1 MKKIFHWIDSRFG
14 IQGKLTIIF
23 IVLSTLPLVLI
34 GMFAIQRQTDSMKTR
49 SLQNIKIDIQEL
61 KDRTSA
67 FFSKIESEMRLLS
80 RTSEMTRFLESL
92 ENTGTA
98 DSNVQDEV
106 EKEFLELLINKYYFS
121 KLNVLNNKG
130 NEVFAIL
137 FDRNTPHLL
146 PSEYLS
152 DNPFWYY
159 LYAVENANSDEVL
172 ILPSEIRHPKKKEI
186 IQTISLVMPMFN
198 HQNELAS
205 ILIAHIDFQEF
216 IGLFNISRRIDGGKI
231 VIVSSEGYYIYS
243 SLENDWN
250 KLLANRDKENLFNDY
265 SQQIADRILAGGQGT
280 ITEDKDKIIEYASI
294 LPQNV
299 KEASYYIIFTDVATS
314 VIFSK
319 VHQFQK
325 LFVFLVLIVGIIS
338 VAVGYLTARHYLKP
352 IKHLITG
359 AKNIK
364 EGNLDFKFS
373 SQSRDEIQI
382 LVEGINLLVKK
393 ARKALKESEE
403 RFIQIFKQSEYVIII
418 FDPKDHKIIDF
429 NPAALRLYGYT
440 RNQLVNNN
448 ISLLFEPSSYRRFK
462 KVVASASGSDKF
474 HIEQIDSLK
483 KDGTGFKVAVRGK
496 VIKLADVSV
505 VYCDFRDLTEEN
517 RMKKEA
523 QLIQEKLIQT
533 DKMASM
539 GRLASGVAHEINNPN
554 NSIMLNIAALSEVWE
569 NLIPIIDRYYKENQ
583 DFAIKGIEYSEI
595 REKIPRLF
603 FGLSDAT
610 RRIKN
615 ITSDLKDFAR
625 QEPDGFKKDVDINE
639 VTKTSLSLINSLI
652 LKSTK
657 HFSISYGNTIPPIK
671 ANFQK
676 LEQVI
681 INLVQ
686 NACEALPDASK
697 KISLSTSY
705 KKENRNIEVKVV
717 DEGSGIPKD
726 NFEFITDPFFTTKRN
741 SGGTGLGLSIASS
754 IIKDHGGTLNF
765 VSKEGKGTVV
775 TINLPVK

>member
-1 MKKIFHWIDSRFG
+1 MKNIFHWIDSRFG

-34 GMFAIQRQTDSMKTR
+34 GLFAIQRQTDSMKTR

-80 RTSEMTRFLESL
+80 RTTEMTRFLKGLES
-92 ENTGTA
+92 TGTA
-98 DSNVQDEV
+98 VSNAQDEV
-106 EKEFLELLINKYYFS
+106 EREFLELLKNKHYFT
-121 KLNVLNNKG
+121 KVNVLNNKG

-137 FDRNTPHLL
+137 FERDIPQALS
-146 PSEYLS
+146 SEYLS
-152 DNPFWYY
+152 DNPFWFY
-159 LYAVENANSDEVL
+159 LYAVEDTKSEEVL
-172 ILPSEIRHPKKKEI
+172 ILPSEIRHPKKKDI
-186 IQTISLVMPMFN
+186 IQTMSLVMPLFN
-198 HQNELAS
+198 QKNELSS

-231 VIVSSEGYYIYS
+231 VIVNSDGYYIYN
-243 SLENDWN
+243 SLERDWN

-265 SQQIADRILAGGQGT
+265 SQDIADRILAGGQGT
-280 ITEDKDKIIEYASI
+280 IIEDKNKIIEYASI
-294 LPQNV
+294 LPQNDS
-299 KEASYYIIFTDVATS
+299 EASFYIIFADVATS
-314 VIFSK
+314 VIFSRI
-319 VHQFQK
+319 HQFQK
-325 LFVFLVLIVGIIS
+325 LFIFLVMIVGSIS

-373 SQSRDEIQI
+373 SQSRDEVQI
-382 LVEGINLLVKK
+382 LVESFNLLIKK

-403 RFIQIFKQSEYVIII
+403 RFIQIFKQSEYAIII
-418 FDPKDHKIIDF
+418 FNPRDHKIIDV
-429 NPAALRLYGYT
+429 NPAALNLYGYK
-440 RNQLVNNN
+440 RNELVHSD

-462 KVVASASGSDKF
+462 RVMASGSGRDKF
-474 HIEQIDSLK
+474 YVEQLESLK
-483 KDGTGFKVAVRGK
+483 KYGTVFKVAIRGK
-496 VIKLADVSV
+496 VIKLVDVRV

-554 NSIMLNIAALSEVWE
+554 NSIMLNTAALSEIWE
-569 NLIPIIDRYYKENQ
+569 NIMPVIDGYYKKNQ
-583 DFAIKGIEYSEI
+583 DFSIKGIKYSEI
-595 REKIPRLF
+595 REKIPKLF
-603 FGLSDAT
+603 FGLSGAT
-610 RRIKN
+610 KRIKN
-615 ITSDLKDFAR
+615 ITTDLKDFAR
-625 QEPDGFKKDVDINE
+625 QEPDGFKTDVDINE
-639 VTKTSLSLINSLI
+639 VIKTALSLINSLI

-657 HFSISYGNTIPPIK
+657 KFSTSYENTIPPIK

-686 NACEALPDASK
+686 NACEALPDENK
-697 KISLSTSY
+697 KISVSTSY
-705 KKENRNIEVKVV
+705 KKDKRKIEVKIV
-717 DEGSGIPKD
+717 DEGTGIPKD

-765 VSKEGKGTVV
+765 ISEEGKGTVV
-775 TINLPVK
+775 TISLPVK